1 MSILARTEK
10 ELSDDAK
17 TLFDWCKEGN
27 VSKVDTLIDG
37 HDVNTRDEK
46 VRMYVRECYCSS
58 RGVCVHTCVA
68 LVEVYTCV
76 ALVEVYTCVAAVVEV
91 YTCVAVVEVY
101 TCVAVV
107 EVYTCVAAV
116 VEVWGWL

>member
-46 VRMYVRECYCSS
+46 VRMYVR
-58 RGVCVHTCVA
+58 T
-68 LVEVYTCV
+68 
-76 ALVEVYTCVAAVVEV
+76 
-91 YTCVAVVEVY
+91 
-101 TCVAVV
+101 
-107 EVYTCVAAV
+107 
-116 VEVWGWL
+116 